1 MPIYFGYWLRRSL
14 LFIHHLVMVATM
26 FHPIITADKLNQY
39 IAKRM
44 RQRRKSL
51 KLSLYALSQK
61 VDIPL
66 ITLSFYEKGR
76 RKITASHLIKIAAA
90 LNVQLSFFL
99 DRNLLKS
106 IHLHKSESDIQRQS
120 SISNVVPFPKKA
132 KKAT

>member
-1 MPIYFGYWLRRSL
+1 
-14 LFIHHLVMVATM
+14 M

-44 RQRRKSL
+44 RQRRIAL

-66 ITLSFYEKGR
+66 MTLSFYEKGR
-76 RKITASHLIKIAAA
+76 RKITASHLIKIAKA
-90 LNVQLSFFL
+90 LHVQLSFFL
-99 DRNLLKS
+99 DKSLLKS
-106 IHLHKSESDIQRQS
+106 IHLHKSESDIQRQG
-120 SISNVVPFPKKA
+120 SISNVVPFPKTR